1 MFDSGVILWGEIRSS
16 SLSGGVL
23 GFSVLRFW
31 LFLRLA
37 FRSLCQKTSVFPIW
51 VPFLCDLSSNYASPL
66 ISNSPKKLCML
77 HLSPLY
83 QIDQGFDHK
92 DVEIFKTVLHAV
104 FGFDP
109 IFLRLCGFGWLRLL
123 IDPDAPLPQ
132 RFNRFKGVNEL
143 RFLSTFNNATQ
154 IFWFRSI
161 VNLSPS
167 LTSKSKGP
175 LQVSFI
181 LLFRRSQNQTQRKR
195 R

>member
-1 MFDSGVILWGEIRSS
+1 MVKCWGLIYPVIYVYLFTPLHQYTYSPNFLPYISWGAGKENLFNKQELIYLVIIPCILVTSMFDSGVILWGEIRSS

-51 VPFLCDLSSNYASPL
+51 VPFVCDLSVNYASPM
-66 ISNSPKKLCML
+66 ISNSPKNLCML
-77 HLSPLY
+77 HLSPLH

-109 IFLRLCGFGWLRLL
+109 IFLR
-123 IDPDAPLPQ
+123 
-132 RFNRFKGVNEL
+132 
-143 RFLSTFNNATQ
+143 
-154 IFWFRSI
+154 
-161 VNLSPS
+161 
-167 LTSKSKGP
+167 
-175 LQVSFI
+175 
-181 LLFRRSQNQTQRKR
+181 
-195 R
+195 